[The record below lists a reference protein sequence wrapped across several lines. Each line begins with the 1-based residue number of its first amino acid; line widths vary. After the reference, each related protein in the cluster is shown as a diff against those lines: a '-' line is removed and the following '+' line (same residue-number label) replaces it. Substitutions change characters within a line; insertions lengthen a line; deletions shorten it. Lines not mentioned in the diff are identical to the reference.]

1 MKLIEYLGK
10 PQSLK
15 EIKNTLLQN
24 KKGRT
29 YLNQF
34 EKEHYYDKEEGL
46 DEMSERVQYWIIVS
60 LLKWIKFQSNNLSSV
75 VKEFLWIK
83 PKQKNNTST

>member
-1 MKLIEYLGK
+1 MKLIEYLGN

-15 EIKNTLLQN
+15 EIKKTLLKN
-24 KKGRT
+24 KKGRE
-29 YLNQF
+29 YLIQF

-46 DEMSERVQYWIIVS
+46 NELSERIQYWIIVS
-60 LLKWIKFQSNNLSSV
+60 LLKWTKFQSNNLSSV

-83 PKQKNNTST
+83 PKKE